1 MFRFFGRRK
10 SKDTLKERLNLVL
23 SYDRANISP
32 GRMEELKAEL
42 LEVIAKYFPSDTTDY
57 DVKMEQHGDRMVM
70 VADIPVTP
78 GRD

>member
-42 LEVIAKYFPSDTTDY
+42 LEVIAKYFPSDTKDY
-57 DVKMEQHGDRMVM
+57 DVKMEQQGDRMVM

>member
-10 SKDTLKERLNLVL
+10 SKDTLKKRLNLVL

-32 GRMEELKAEL
+32 GRMEDLKAEL
-42 LEVIAKYFPSDTTDY
+42 LEVIAKYFPSDTEDY
-57 DVKMEQHGDRMVM
+57 DVKMEQQGDRMVM
-70 VADIPVTP
+70 VADIPVNP

>member
-42 LEVIAKYFPSDTTDY
+42 LEVIAKYFPADTKDY
-57 DVKMEQHGDRMVM
+57 DVKMEQQGDRMVM